1 MNRDILTV
9 IQENMSTFSKG
20 QKRIANYILESYDKA
35 AFMTA
40 SRLGKTVS
48 VSESTVV
55 RFAAELGYDGYPSM
69 QRSLQK
75 MLRTRLT
82 SVQRIEV
89 SNDRIGDQDLLSS
102 VLQSDIEK
110 LRLTLEEVD
119 RQSFDRAVDAIVS
132 ARKIYIMGVR
142 SSASL
147 ATFLSFYFNLIF
159 DNVISVAANTASEV
173 FETMLRVG
181 AEDVVIGV
189 SFPRYSSR
197 TVQAM
202 SFARDRKAT
211 TVAITDSEAAPLAPI
226 CKYTLKARS
235 DMASFVDSL
244 VAPLSLINSLLV
256 AIARSK
262 SDVVDHFERLEH
274 IWEEYGVFVSME
286 EENQCRRPLWW
297 WRAAARRVCS
307 PRCGSPN
314 RAPRRSSRRRRPSWA
329 ASSGAGMC
337 SSRRSLRPG
346 RCSPSCGGGWRRA
359 ACGWRRAPKWW
370 AYRPA
375 RCGSPTDGPMRA
387 TRRFSARVSRSSTP
401 RSRRST
407 ATASTTTC

>member
-9 IQENMSTFSKG
+9 TQENMSTFSKG
-20 QKRIANYILESYDKA
+20 QKRIANYILETYDKA

-75 MLRTRLT
+75 MIRNRLT

-110 LRLTLEEVD
+110 IRLTLEEVD

-202 SFARDRKAT
+202 NFARDRGAT
-211 TVAITDSEAAPLAPI
+211 TIAITDSEASPLAPI
-226 CKYTLKARS
+226 SNYTLKARS

-244 VAPLSLINSLLV
+244 VAPLSLVNALLV
-256 AIARSK
+256 AVSRKKNDDLA
-262 SDVVDHFERLEH
+262 HTFQTLED
-274 IWEEYGVFVSME
+274 IWDEYGVYEKV
-286 EENQCRRPLWW
+286 Q
-297 WRAAARRVCS
+297 
-307 PRCGSPN
+307 
-314 RAPRRSSRRRRPSWA
+314 
-329 ASSGAGMC
+329 
-337 SSRRSLRPG
+337 
-346 RCSPSCGGGWRRA
+346 
-359 ACGWRRAPKWW
+359 
-370 AYRPA
+370 
-375 RCGSPTDGPMRA
+375 D
-387 TRRFSARVSRSSTP
+387 
-401 RSRRST
+401 
-407 ATASTTTC
+407 

>member
-75 MLRTRLT
+75 MIRNRLT

-110 LRLTLEEVD
+110 IRLTLEEVD

-189 SFPRYSSR
+189 SFPRDSSR

-202 SFARDRKAT
+202 NFARDRGAT
-211 TVAITDSEAAPLAPI
+211 TIAITDSEASPLAPI
-226 CKYTLKARS
+226 SNYTLKARS

-244 VAPLSLINSLLV
+244 VAPLSLVNALLV
-256 AIARSK
+256 AVSRKKNDDLA
-262 SDVVDHFERLEH
+262 HTFQTLED
-274 IWEEYGVFVSME
+274 IWDEYGVYEKV
-286 EENQCRRPLWW
+286 Q
-297 WRAAARRVCS
+297 
-307 PRCGSPN
+307 
-314 RAPRRSSRRRRPSWA
+314 
-329 ASSGAGMC
+329 
-337 SSRRSLRPG
+337 
-346 RCSPSCGGGWRRA
+346 
-359 ACGWRRAPKWW
+359 
-370 AYRPA
+370 
-375 RCGSPTDGPMRA
+375 D
-387 TRRFSARVSRSSTP
+387 
-401 RSRRST
+401 
-407 ATASTTTC
+407 